1 MLAGPQNAQM
11 SERETAARV
20 IEDALWLSGANPQ
33 VCPACGHAGAIAP
46 LASHNAE
53 GKAETCIQCRAC
65 GCTWTPGL
73 TRGVTL
79 YLTIAM
85 WVIAAA
91 AFAGIGL
98 VILSEIRGPSNGP
111 PATLTEMMVF
121 WVVAV
126 AATLGVP
133 AIPFFI
139 GRMGYRALKGNRKNR
154 SKVKDPGREYAR
166 ALAGAGPSGVPGA
179 SPKSDCDHRFS
190 AVLLR
195 SPSPCPI
202 CKYPMFRNLRA
213 RRCTKCGIVVHG
225 WCAKKL

>member
-1 MLAGPQNAQM
+1 LADPQNAQT

-20 IEDALWLSGANPQ
+20 IEDALWLSGANPKA
-33 VCPACGHAGAIAP
+33 CPACGHAGAVAP
-46 LASHNAE
+46 LATHNAE
-53 GKAETCIQCRAC
+53 GKAEAGMQCRAC

-73 TRGVTL
+73 TRGTAL

-85 WVIAAA
+85 WVISAA
-91 AFAGIGL
+91 AFVAIGL
-98 VILSEIRGPSNGP
+98 VILSEIKEP
-111 PATLTEMMVF
+111 PKGAPPTLTEMIVF
-121 WVVAV
+121 WAIAV

-139 GRMGYRALKGNRKNR
+139 GRVGYQALRGDRKKR
-154 SKVKDPGREYAR
+154 SEVKDPGREYAR
-166 ALAGAGPSGVPGA
+166 ALAGAGPSGGPGA
-179 SPKSDCDHRFS
+179 IPKIDCDHTFS

-202 CKYPMFRNLRA
+202 CEYPMFRNLRA